1 MAVSIPANDQGGI
14 RASTIST
21 SRPAP
26 ILVHTSGVAG
36 LPRGGDLSDRA
47 RPSGC
52 FAAPSCRLLMRN
64 GNQP

>member
-47 RPSGC
+47 R
-52 FAAPSCRLLMRN
+52 SCRLLMRN